1 MPKAN
6 HGGAT
11 FYGYEGVVLDSH
23 DRPSELDPSRN
34 VDGSVVDGYE
44 SDERDLTD
52 RKDEAPA
59 VPVDAPV
66 PAESE
71 KPDEQDDESESADKG
86 EKEVPSSPGHSSKAS
101 PASLDKSEPKTLPR
115 RR

>member
-1 MPKAN
+1 M
-6 HGGAT
+6 
-11 FYGYEGVVLDSH
+11 
-23 DRPSELDPSRN
+23 
-34 VDGSVVDGYE
+34 DGSVVDGYE

-52 RKDEAPA
+52 RKDETPA

-71 KPDEQDDESESADKG
+71 KPDEQDDESADSDGSGDKK